1 MLQGIF
7 LVENSFP
14 KNPLSKF
21 YVSCTTDYVQVIVY
35 IVQLVRID
43 CGFQFNHVNTLNA
56 ATKLVVEI
64 KQPKK

>member
-1 MLQGIF
+1 MLQGLF
-7 LVENSFP
+7 LLENSSP

-21 YVSCTTDYVQVIVY
+21 YVSCTTNHVQVTTY

-43 CGFQFNHVNTLNA
+43 CGFQFNHVNALNA